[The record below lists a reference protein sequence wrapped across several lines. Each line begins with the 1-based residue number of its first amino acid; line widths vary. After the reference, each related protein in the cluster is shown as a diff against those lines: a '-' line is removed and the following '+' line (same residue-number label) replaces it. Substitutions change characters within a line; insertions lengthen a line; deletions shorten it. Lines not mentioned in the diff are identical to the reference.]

1 MGLFEAVMRL
11 VRGGEVD
18 DNRTG
23 ETGGTGEA
31 TAGAPASAEFA
42 SEEAADEF
50 TGRAE
55 EFAAAWPAYE
65 LDFSPGS
72 LERLDTIAE
81 EEYQRVTRAADV
93 EEAAVVTESHGFASY
108 FGEVLRRN
116 HDAGWVADE
125 EYTVAVTD
133 GEQPVGVDAME
144 VAVAC
149 LATGATFAGTYRQL
163 VE

>member
-11 VRGGEVD
+11 VRGEGAD
-18 DNRTG
+18 DDRTG
-23 ETGGTGEA
+23 EASGTEAA
-31 TAGAPASAEFA
+31 TATAPVSVEFA
-42 SEEAADEF
+42 DEEA
-50 TGRAE
+50 AE
-55 EFAAAWPAYE
+55 EFACQAEEFAGAWPGYD

-72 LERLDTIAE
+72 LEQLDTIAE

-108 FGEVLRRN
+108 FGEVIRRN

-125 EYTVAVTD
+125 EYTVSVAD
-133 GEQPVGVDAME
+133 GTRPTGVDAME

-149 LATGATFAGTYRQL
+149 LATSTTFAGTYRQL
-163 VE
+163 VG